1 MWRVTA
7 LEVLAIL
14 VAGFGAGMINTIVGS
29 GTLLTFPTLLWV
41 GYAPV
46 TANVSNTIGLVAG
59 GAAGSWGYRHEIVGA
74 GPTLKRLLP
83 MSVIGAALGAILVI
97 VLPPGVFEA
106 AVPILIGVGALLVV
120 LGPRLQERMARRRPD
135 PVAAAASAGAPGPA
149 LALMIGVLLAGMYG
163 GYFGAAQGVILIGL
177 LSLLT
182 TDALQRI
189 NGYKNIL
196 ATAANIVGAV
206 TFLIIAPDRIVW
218 SVVGL
223 IAVGSLLGGLAGAA
237 VGRRIPTTPLR
248 IVILIVS
255 VIAIVAFVVS

>member
-1 MWRVTA
+1 VTA
-7 LEVLAIL
+7 LEALAIL
-14 VAGFGAGMINTIVGS
+14 VAGFGAGMINAIVGS
-29 GTLLTFPTLLWV
+29 GTLLTFPTLLWA
-41 GYAPV
+41 GFAPV
-46 TANVSNTIGLVAG
+46 TANVSNTLGLVAG
-59 GAAGSWGYRHEIVGA
+59 GVAGSWGYRHEVVGA

-83 MSVIGAALGAILVI
+83 MSILGAASGAILVI

-106 AVPILIGVGALLVV
+106 AVPVLIGIGALLVV
-120 LGPRLQERMARRRPD
+120 LGPRLQARMAQRRPD
-135 PVAAAASAGAPGPA
+135 PIAASSRAGATGPT
-149 LALMIGVLLAGMYG
+149 LALMAGVLLAGVYG

-196 ATAANIVGAV
+196 ATAANFVGAI
-206 TFLIIAPDRIVW
+206 TFLVIAPDQVVW

-223 IAVGSLLGGLAGAA
+223 IAVGSLLGGLTGAA

-248 IVILIVS
+248 VFILIVS
-255 VIAIVAFVVS
+255 VIAIVAFVAS

>member
-1 MWRVTA
+1 MSA
-7 LEVLAIL
+7 LEVVVIL
-14 VAGFGAGMINTIVGS
+14 LAGFGAGMINAVVGS
-29 GTLLTFPTLLWV
+29 GTLLTFPTLLWA

-46 TANVSNTIGLVAG
+46 TANVSNTLGLVAG
-59 GAAGSWGYRHEIVGA
+59 GAAGSWGYRKELGGA

-83 MSVIGAALGAILVI
+83 MSGIGAAIGAVLVI

-106 AVPILIGVGALLVV
+106 AVPALIGIGALLVV
-120 LGPRLQERMARRRPD
+120 TGPRLQVFLARNRP
-135 PVAAAASAGAPGPA
+135 AAAEGPDLRPPGVA
-149 LALMIGVLLAGMYG
+149 LLIGVMLAGMYG

-182 TDALQRI
+182 SDSLQRI

-196 ATAANIVGAV
+196 ATAANIIGAL
-206 TFLIIAPDRIVW
+206 TFLLIARDQIVW

-223 IAVGSLLGGLAGAA
+223 IAVGSLVGGLVGAA

-248 IVILIVS
+248 VLVLVIS
-255 VIAIVAFVVS
+255 VVAIVAFVTR